1 MKKTLLLI
9 LLTFTNISF
18 ANILDKQI
26 ASDAEG
32 GVWIY
37 DDWNGLIKYCE
48 LEYKDGSEISCTNW
62 EQIENDSELAS

>member
-26 ASDAEG
+26 TPDAVG

-37 DDWNGLIKYCE
+37 DDWNGLIKHCDI
-48 LEYKDGSEISCTNW
+48 EYKDDSEISCTNW